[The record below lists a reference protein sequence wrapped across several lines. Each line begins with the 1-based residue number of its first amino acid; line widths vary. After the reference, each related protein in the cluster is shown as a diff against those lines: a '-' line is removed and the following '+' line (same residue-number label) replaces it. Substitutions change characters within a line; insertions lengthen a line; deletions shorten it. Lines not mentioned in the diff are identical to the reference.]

1 MGSEC
6 CSVRRYNEI
15 DEESFIIP
23 NEFTLGY
30 YTSTSLEIEITF
42 KRFKRGNALSFSQ
55 FREAAHI
62 LKLNI

>member
-6 CSVRRYNEI
+6 CSVRRYNDI

-30 YTSTSLEIEITF
+30 YTSASIDIEVTF
-42 KRFKRGNALSFSQ
+42 KRFKRADALSFSQ
-55 FREAAHI
+55 F
-62 LKLNI
+62 K